1 MPGLARA
8 QAFLDSLR
16 QAKTADQLGDTLSE
30 IAERMGFAYFALTH
44 HVDPVASSAAIRLH
58 NYPEL
63 WAEWFD
69 ANQLGATDPVHRASQ
84 GTHVG
89 FAWSEL
95 DHMIRLTDCDNAV
108 LDRARREGI
117 GDGVTIPAHVP
128 GEMSGSCSF
137 AVRPDRDLPDDILP
151 IAQLVGAFAFEAA
164 RRIGGQRLIVLD
176 PVPALTARQ
185 RECVLWMA
193 RGKTDW
199 EIAQILGVGH
209 ETVVEHL
216 KQARERYDVP
226 KRSLLAV
233 RVLFDG
239 QITFGEVFQR

>member
-1 MPGLARA
+1 MRGLASA
-8 QAFLDSLR
+8 KAFLDSLR
-16 QAKTADQLGDTLSE
+16 QARTPDQLGGTLSE
-30 IAERMGFAYFALTH
+30 IAAQMGFGFFALTH
-44 HVDPVASSAAIRLH
+44 HVDPAASTAAIRLH
-58 NYPEL
+58 SYPQC

-84 GTHVG
+84 VTHVG

-95 DHMIRLTDCDNAV
+95 ERMIRLTDNDVEV
-108 LDRARREGI
+108 LARARREGI
-117 GDGVTIPAHVP
+117 GEGVTIPAHVP

-137 AVRPDRDLPDDILP
+137 AVAPGHELPDDSLP
-151 IAQLVGAFAFEAA
+151 LAQLVGAFAFEAA
-164 RRIGGQRLIVLD
+164 RRLGGERTIMLD
-176 PVPALTARQ
+176 PAPALTARQ

-216 KQARERYDVP
+216 KQARERYDVT